1 MKHMKFFKQA
11 CIGIVAFAAT
21 IVPCMNVFASNAA
34 AESTSTKQEEAVD
47 DYYIYDRTVTIGA
60 VYGAGYSAEKQGW
73 QVIVNFKR
81 VPTQEDIA
89 HGLSETLEFAKPIFD
104 YSENKG
110 RWEQEFSL
118 KSGYYNIVGVAIS
131 PNGIGYRLIPESTTP
146 EKADDYLINVS
157 TYSNILL
164 CSTGEQIEL
173 VGYEESGQTQKPVS
187 EIIDEMKEEAGL
199 TEETGESEA
208 QVPGTETTEAT
219 AETTTETQNEPAE
232 ESGGWDFS
240 DYLFF
245 GGVCLAVIVGGV
257 FVLKGKV

>member
-118 KSGYYNIVGVAIS
+118 KGNTEQVNMRNYTYDVSNM
-131 PNGIGYRLIPESTTP
+131 
-146 EKADDYLINVS
+146 DYKS
-157 TYSNILL
+157 
-164 CSTGEQIEL
+164 
-173 VGYEESGQTQKPVS
+173 
-187 EIIDEMKEEAGL
+187 
-199 TEETGESEA
+199 A
-208 QVPGTETTEAT
+208 QVSRIGKELTKS
-219 AETTTETQNEPAE
+219 AEN
-232 ESGGWDFS
+232 
-240 DYLFF
+240 Y
-245 GGVCLAVIVGGV
+245 
-257 FVLKGKV
+257 